1 MTAPLQI
8 GAFLLSDSRIWRNS
22 AHSRR
27 SSFPCLESPEKE
39 CKGSPTEALPQVIC
53 VFVYHFRTPSPG
65 GQQVSQDVMLPA
77 FFSTY
82 RRPSKR
88 RMAGIFRARKRALS
102 RGFRRQH
109 AHVNGCGWEPL
120 QDVCVLSK
128 TGLSKEGISTCIS
141 RHSPLS
147 LPLHLGLLPAV
158 TRLASKRLSVVPS
171 AASDLRRWAVTPLQV
186 RQSGPGQTCFI
197 ATKTAV
203 TAEPELLRLRGAKT
217 SHAKHRPAAGQG
229 GVLRSKTKRSEA
241 PCSRNC

>member
-8 GAFLLSDSRIWRNS
+8 GAFLLPDSRIWRNS

-27 SSFPCLESPEKE
+27 SSSQRLESPEKE
-39 CKGSPTEALPQVIC
+39 CKAQITEALPQVIC

-77 FFSTY
+77 FFSIY
-82 RRPSKR
+82 RRPSKC
-88 RMAGIFRARKRALS
+88 RMAALVRARKRAPLHE
-102 RGFRRQH
+102 FRRQH
-109 AHVNGCGWEPL
+109 AQVNGCGWEPL

-147 LPLHLGLLPAV
+147 LPPHLGLLPAV
-158 TRLASKRLSVVPS
+158 TRLANKRLSVAPS
-171 AASDLRRWAVTPLQV
+171 AASDRRRWAATPL
-186 RQSGPGQTCFI
+186 RARPSGPGQTCSI
-197 ATKTAV
+197 ATKTPA
-203 TAEPELLRLRGAKT
+203 TAEPDLLRLRGAKT

-229 GVLRSKTKRSEA
+229 GVLRSKTERSEA